1 MGVACRFGKDHIIV
15 SEDGEGKTVARNRI
29 DAGKWA
35 EFKGV
40 NLELNHLQSDLKND
54 LRKKKIDFRECD
66 SLVDRLFREREERV
80 KGGNTEEARGG
91 SDGDPEAKK
100 TRIDLDADPVT
111 IYNDGEKKRIDWRD
125 KLYLAPLTTVG
136 NLPFRRLCKR
146 LGADITCGEM
156 SVGLQLLQGHQPE
169 WALVQRHHTEDIF
182 GIQVCGSSPQ
192 QMARLARIVED
203 HIDCDFGG

>member
-1 MGVACRFGKDHIIV
+1 MGVACRFGKGHIAV
-15 SEDGEGKTVARNRI
+15 SEDSAGRTVARNRI
-29 DAGKWA
+29 DAEKWA
-35 EFKGV
+35 EFKD
-40 NLELNHLQSDLKND
+40 LKRELNHLQNDLKD
-54 LRKKKIDFRECD
+54 GLRKKRLDFRECD
-66 SLVDRLFREREERV
+66 LLVDRLFREREERDQ
-80 KGGNTEEARGG
+80 GRNTEVAR
-91 SDGDPEAKK
+91 DVGDPEAKK
-100 TRIDLDADPVT
+100 TRLELDADPVT
-111 IYNDGEKKRIDWRD
+111 IYNDGEKRRIDWRD

-169 WALVQRHHTEDIF
+169 WALVQRHYTEDIF

-192 QMARLARIVED
+192 QMTRLARIVED

>member
-1 MGVACRFGKDHIIV
+1 MGVACRFGKGHIAV
-15 SEDGEGKTVARNRI
+15 SEDSAGRTVARNRI
-29 DAGKWA
+29 DAEKWA
-35 EFKGV
+35 EFKD
-40 NLELNHLQSDLKND
+40 LKRELNHLQNDLKD
-54 LRKKKIDFRECD
+54 GLRKKRLDFRECD
-66 SLVDRLFREREERV
+66 LLVDRLFREREERD
-80 KGGNTEEARGG
+80 KGRNTEVAR
-91 SDGDPEAKK
+91 DVGDPEAKK
-100 TRIDLDADPVT
+100 TRLELDADPVT
-111 IYNDGEKKRIDWRD
+111 IYNDGEKRRIDWRD

-192 QMARLARIVED
+192 QMTRLARIVED

>member
-1 MGVACRFGKDHIIV
+1 MGVACRFGKGHIAV
-15 SEDGEGKTVARNRI
+15 SEDSAGRTVARNRI
-29 DAGKWA
+29 DAEKWA
-35 EFKGV
+35 EFKD
-40 NLELNHLQSDLKND
+40 LKRELNHLQNDLKD
-54 LRKKKIDFRECD
+54 GLRKKRLDFRECD
-66 SLVDRLFREREERV
+66 LLVDRLFREREERD
-80 KGGNTEEARGG
+80 KGRNTEVAR
-91 SDGDPEAKK
+91 DVGDPEAKK
-100 TRIDLDADPVT
+100 TRLELDADPVT
-111 IYNDGEKKRIDWRD
+111 IYNDGEKRRIDWRD

-192 QMARLARIVED
+192 QMTRLARVVED